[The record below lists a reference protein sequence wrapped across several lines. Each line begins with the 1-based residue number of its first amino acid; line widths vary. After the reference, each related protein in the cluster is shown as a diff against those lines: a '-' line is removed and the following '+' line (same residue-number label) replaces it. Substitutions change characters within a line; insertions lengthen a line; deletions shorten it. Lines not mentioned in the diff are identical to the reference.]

1 VRYWACFASHILY
14 AKVINNQTEYNGTRS
29 MGEETGCMQFG
40 ETLDESIISKLAGM
54 GKTVNASADLDENVS
69 VVDEVLKLV
78 LLHAGRND
86 FDGDSHVLVLVH
98 GSVEVFDV
106 DHHEGIR
113 IEQAAVEE
121 DDIVFISAVGVL
133 KFRKY

>member
-1 VRYWACFASHILY
+1 
-14 AKVINNQTEYNGTRS
+14 
-29 MGEETGCMQFG
+29 MGEETGYMQFG

-78 LLHAGRND
+78 LLHAGMIRND

-106 DHHEGIR
+106 DHHEFCIR